1 MKKYTENLKPTL
13 SVFGGMILLCLLMLL
28 GSGCATLDLI
38 RDRLPETPRPPATG
52 WRTDVATFPAHSNA
66 VEFETRNLK
75 PANTPDGKNRD
86 GGYEWIIARIE
97 GQGHRRLL
105 IMVMGGS
112 RPPTRIYHQRPDGSA
127 TLDNHAF
134 TVPMGGVHRWRVT
147 GGDPMRIYLDGRQI
161 WQSQFPGTVE
171 RIVFMGYPNRG
182 VIGEWRHVQ

>member
-1 MKKYTENLKPTL
+1 MKTL
-13 SVFGGMILLCLLMLL
+13 ITLTALALLT
-28 GSGCATLDLI
+28 GCTTLDLI
-38 RDRLPETPRPPATG
+38 RERLPEWPRPEQPAPDVLEPETPRPPATG
-52 WRTDVATFPAHSNA
+52 WRTDVATFPARNNA

-127 TLDNHAF
+127 TLDNRAF
-134 TVPMGGVHRWRVT
+134 TVPLDGVHRWRVT